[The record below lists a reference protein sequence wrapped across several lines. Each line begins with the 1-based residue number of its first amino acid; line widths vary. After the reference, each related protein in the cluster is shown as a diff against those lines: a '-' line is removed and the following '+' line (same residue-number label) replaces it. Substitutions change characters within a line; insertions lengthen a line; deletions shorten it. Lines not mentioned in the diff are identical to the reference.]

1 MRKLLIV
8 LVVLV
13 LGFVVVIYLGSPKE
27 LNNLTSDEVPSNID
41 SGNLSSDVNKPYTFL
56 YSSELVNKKEDKV
69 PGNIDY
75 AEFVTTTEAYSNSL
89 YQMPGIYLYFYPSQK
104 DLDSWFNDSRAINV
118 GELSQEKL
126 FIADNPQY
134 TGNSIVFN
142 NKTPMIDSISVLVK
156 LNSGILMLHNLNYG
170 SDAIFN
176 PILLSVL
183 ESLKENGNL
192 VLSEGEIKQIN
203 EFLK

>member
-104 DLDSWFNDSRAINV
+104 DLGSWFKDRRAINV

-126 FIADNPQY
+126 FIADNPQS

-176 PILLSVL
+176 PILLNVL

>member
-27 LNNLTSDEVPSNID
+27 LNDLTSDEVPSSTD
-41 SGNLSSDVNKPYTFL
+41 TENLSSDVNKPYTFL

-75 AEFVTTTEAYSNSL
+75 AEFVTTTEAYSHSL